1 MRFTSG
7 CVVSLFVLGI
17 TLQLVAGQEADKSSY
32 VTSATSKFV
41 NFPGIPP
48 CMTGA
53 VQSGDPGKGN
63 ATLLLRAQNGC
74 VVPWHWHTP
83 SERLMMVSG
92 HAKAEMK
99 DGKPAVLRPGDFL
112 YLTSKHV
119 HQFTC
124 QASCTL
130 FDVTGDAP
138 FDVHYLDANGNEI
151 PPEQALKPASA
162 AKKKAEKAA
171 QL

>member
-32 VTSATSKFV
+32 VASATSKFV

-83 SERLMMVSG
+83 SG
-92 HAKAEMK
+92 
-99 DGKPAVLRPGDFL
+99 
-112 YLTSKHV
+112 
-119 HQFTC
+119 
-124 QASCTL
+124 
-130 FDVTGDAP
+130 
-138 FDVHYLDANGNEI
+138 
-151 PPEQALKPASA
+151 
-162 AKKKAEKAA
+162 
-171 QL
+171 